1 MSSQSIIEYNISDTK
16 NNIDNFLIKEGII
29 FNNII
34 DYDIKKT
41 VDYDII
47 RVLIELEDILCRRSN
62 KDELL
67 LIINKILNN
76 VL

>member
-34 DYDIKKT
+34 DYDIKKS
-41 VDYDII
+41 VDYDNI

>member
-16 NNIDNFLIKEGII
+16 NNIDKFLIKEGII

-34 DYDIKKT
+34 DYDIKKN
-41 VDYDII
+41 VDYYNI
-47 RVLIELEDILCRRSN
+47 RALIELEDILCRRSN

-67 LIINKILNN
+67 LIINKILKN

>member
-16 NNIDNFLIKEGII
+16 NNIDKFLIKEGII

-34 DYDIKKT
+34 DYDIKKN
-41 VDYDII
+41 VDYDNI

-67 LIINKILNN
+67 LIINKILKN

>member
-1 MSSQSIIEYNISDTK
+1 MSSQSIVEHNISDTK

-34 DYDIKKT
+34 DYDIKKN
-41 VDYDII
+41 VDYDNI

-67 LIINKILNN
+67 LIINKILKN

>member
-1 MSSQSIIEYNISDTK
+1 MSSQSIVEYSISDTK
-16 NNIDNFLIKEGII
+16 NNIHNFLIKEGIV

-34 DYDIKKT
+34 DYDIKKC
-41 VDYDII
+41 VDYDNI
-47 RVLIELEDILCRRSN
+47 RLLIELEDILCRINN

-67 LIINKILNN
+67 LIINKILKN

>member
-41 VDYDII
+41 VDYDNI

-67 LIINKILNN
+67 LIINKILKN

>member
-16 NNIDNFLIKEGII
+16 NNIDKFLIKEGII

-41 VDYDII
+41 VDYDNI

>member
-1 MSSQSIIEYNISDTK
+1 MSSQSIIEYNISNTK

-34 DYDIKKT
+34 DYDIKKS
-41 VDYDII
+41 VDYDNI

>member
-16 NNIDNFLIKEGII
+16 NNIDKFLIKEGII

-34 DYDIKKT
+34 DYDIKKC
-41 VDYDII
+41 VDYDNI
-47 RVLIELEDILCRRSN
+47 RLLIELEDILCRRSN

>member
-1 MSSQSIIEYNISDTK
+1 MSSQSIIEYNISGTK
-16 NNIDNFLIKEGII
+16 NNIDKFLIKEGII

-34 DYDIKKT
+34 DYDIKKN
-41 VDYDII
+41 VDYDNI

-67 LIINKILNN
+67 LIINKILKN

>member
-1 MSSQSIIEYNISDTK
+1 MWL
-16 NNIDNFLIKEGII
+16 FL
-29 FNNII
+29 NNII
-34 DYDIKKT
+34 DYDIKKN
-41 VDYDII
+41 VDYDNI

-67 LIINKILNN
+67 LIINKILKN

>member
-16 NNIDNFLIKEGII
+16 NNINNFLIKEGII

-41 VDYDII
+41 VDYDNI

>member
-16 NNIDNFLIKEGII
+16 NNIDKFLIKEGII

-34 DYDIKKT
+34 DYDIKKNE
-41 VDYDII
+41 DYDNI
-47 RVLIELEDILCRRSN
+47 RVLIEIEDILCRRSN

>member
-1 MSSQSIIEYNISDTK
+1 MSSQSIVEYSISDTK
-16 NNIDNFLIKEGII
+16 NNIDNFLIKEGIV

-34 DYDIKKT
+34 DYDIKKC
-41 VDYDII
+41 VDYDNI
-47 RVLIELEDILCRRSN
+47 RLLIEMEDILCRRNN

-67 LIINKILNN
+67 LIINKILKN

>member
-41 VDYDII
+41 VDYDNI

>member
-1 MSSQSIIEYNISDTK
+1 MSSQSIIEYNISYTK
-16 NNIDNFLIKEGII
+16 NNIDKFLIKEGII

-34 DYDIKKT
+34 DYDIKKN
-41 VDYDII
+41 VDYDNI

-67 LIINKILNN
+67 LIINKILKN

>member
-16 NNIDNFLIKEGII
+16 NNIDKFLIKEGII

-34 DYDIKKT
+34 DYDIKKC
-41 VDYDII
+41 VDYDNI
-47 RVLIELEDILCRRSN
+47 RLLIEMEDILCRRNN

-67 LIINKILNN
+67 LIINKILKN

>member
-16 NNIDNFLIKEGII
+16 NNIDKFLIKEGII

-41 VDYDII
+41 VDYDNI

-67 LIINKILNN
+67 LIINKILKN

>member
-16 NNIDNFLIKEGII
+16 NNIDKFLIKEGIV

-34 DYDIKKT
+34 DYDIKKC
-41 VDYDII
+41 VDYDNI
-47 RVLIELEDILCRRSN
+47 RLLIELEDILCRRNN

-67 LIINKILNN
+67 LIINKILKNA
-76 VL
+76 L

>member
-16 NNIDNFLIKEGII
+16 NNIDKFLIKEGII

-34 DYDIKKT
+34 DYDIKKN
-41 VDYDII
+41 VDYDNI

-76 VL
+76 AL

>member
-16 NNIDNFLIKEGII
+16 NNIDKFLIKEGII

-34 DYDIKKT
+34 DYDIKKN
-41 VDYDII
+41 VDYDNI
-47 RVLIELEDILCRRSN
+47 RALIELEDILCRRSN

-67 LIINKILNN
+67 LIINKILKN

>member
-16 NNIDNFLIKEGII
+16 NNIDKFLIKEGII

-34 DYDIKKT
+34 DYDIKKN
-41 VDYDII
+41 VDYGNIK
-47 RVLIELEDILCRRSN
+47 VLIELEDILCRRSN

-67 LIINKILNN
+67 LIINKILKN